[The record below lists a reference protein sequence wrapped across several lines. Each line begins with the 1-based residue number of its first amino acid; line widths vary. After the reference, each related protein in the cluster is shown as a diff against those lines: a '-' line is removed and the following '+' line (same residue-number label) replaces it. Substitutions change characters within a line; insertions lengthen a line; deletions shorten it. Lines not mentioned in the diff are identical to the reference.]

1 MYVSLPLPLSEL
13 IAFVVGEVHLWTDR
27 ALKAILRRASKFIP
41 WPTAIQRSI
50 IKEQFERNY
59 GIPDCIGLMDGCQV
73 NLRAQPAREDA
84 RAFHNW
90 KNKSGLLFVAIVDCD
105 CAFAT
110 YNSDHP
116 ALSSDHRV
124 QLFMNVFTEHRQYF
138 SPSQYVLADSG
149 FTATELCVSMFTKS
163 ARQSVLCGQAA
174 YFDMKAAPHACQG
187 GADIWLLKSRFP
199 ALRSLGQHL
208 RSRRDQARTHAFIV
222 AAVVL
227 HNLFLKIHPLEL
239 DARDMQPAQTH
250 ADQGDADEVISQP
263 GREALIDR
271 MLELDGEEWHLDT
284 LELWCVS
291 YIAFA
296 ITIHTSKLVLC
307 LADCLVIGQ
316 ASVVLHAFPSLFSD
330 LFFSR
335 RAASPL
341 YPSSACL

>member
-1 MYVSLPLPLSEL
+1 M
-13 IAFVVGEVHLWTDR
+13 DR
-27 ALKAILRRASKFIP
+27 PSLKAILRRASKFIP

-124 QLFMNVFTEHRQYF
+124 QLFMNVFAEHRQYF

-199 ALRSLGQHL
+199 ASGRLVNIS
-208 RSRRDQARTHAFIV
+208 AAAAIKPERTHSSSPPSSSITSFSKST
-222 AAVVL
+222 L
-227 HNLFLKIHPLEL
+227 WNS
-239 DARDMQPAQTH
+239 T
-250 ADQGDADEVISQP
+250 QG
-263 GREALIDR
+263 
-271 MLELDGEEWHLDT
+271 T
-284 LELWCVS
+284 C
-291 YIAFA
+291 
-296 ITIHTSKLVLC
+296 
-307 LADCLVIGQ
+307 
-316 ASVVLHAFPSLFSD
+316 
-330 LFFSR
+330 
-335 RAASPL
+335 SPL
-341 YPSSACL
+341 KRMPTKEMQMKSSHSPGGRH